1 MITFTKIRYKNF
13 LASGDVPIEL
23 ELNRHDSTL
32 IVGKNGAGKSTM
44 TEAICFALFG
54 RALRNIN
61 KPALI
66 NSINK
71 REALVELWLTVGQTQ
86 YQIRRGIKPA
96 LFEIYTDGVLIPA
109 PASLADYQSLL
120 ETTILKINYKS
131 FMQIVVL
138 GSASF
143 VPFMRLAPAARR
155 EIIED
160 LLDIEIFSSMGALA
174 KNELS
179 ETKIAGDQLALQSAL
194 LDEQIRMAHTF
205 TTQLAGERESKL
217 TIIDAATET
226 TKSQIDV
233 LRAQQTVLTEQ
244 LNAYATSSA
253 EYQSSSEKLLEYSTT
268 HRSIGVR
275 EKKLEKERLFY
286 ETHDECPTCEQSIT
300 DTFKNT
306 RFELLSEKDAATHTA
321 LAQCQILIDKY
332 QVQTNAKYER
342 LEEADNIRA
351 QYNLIDV
358 QVPIHTRRL
367 RELSHE
373 RDTILQ
379 PAPATPVDME
389 SLQLRQRD
397 IHTQRESVSTRRSIL
412 DTAFVL
418 LKDSGIKARV
428 IKHYLPIINKHIN
441 YYLTAMDFPI
451 HFTLDEE
458 FKEQIQSRHRD
469 EFSYE
474 SFSEG
479 EKKRIDLA
487 LLLTWRAIARLKNSA
502 ACNVLV
508 LDEVFD
514 SSLDVNGTEEFLKI
528 IHTLEHANVFVI
540 SHKTDS
546 LIDKFHHVIAFEKQR
561 GFSAIK
567 V

>member
-1 MITFTKIRYKNF
+1 MIIFDRVTYRNF
-13 LASGDVPIEL
+13 LASGDVPITL
-23 ELNRHDSTL
+23 ELHAHASTL
-32 IVGKNGAGKSTM
+32 IIGVNGAGKSTM

-61 KPALI
+61 KPALV

-71 REALVELWLTVGQTQ
+71 RDTLVELWLTIGQTQ
-86 YQIRRGIKPA
+86 YQIRRGIKPS
-96 LFEIYTDGVLIPA
+96 LFEIYVDGVLVPA
-109 PASLADYQSLL
+109 PASLADYQTLL

-160 LLDIEIFSSMGALA
+160 LLDIEIFSAMSGLT
-174 KNELS
+174 KDELT
-179 ETKIAGDQLALQSAL
+179 ETKTAGDQLTLQRVL
-194 LDEQIRMAHTF
+194 LDDQIRMAQTF
-205 TTQLAGERESKL
+205 TTQLTDERESKL
-217 TIIDAATET
+217 AIIQTATEST
-226 TKSQIDV
+226 ETQIAN
-233 LRAQQTVLTEQ
+233 LRAQQTTLTEQ
-244 LNAYATSSA
+244 LNAYASVRPAYQIASQKLS
-253 EYQSSSEKLLEYSTT
+253 EYTTT
-268 HRSIGVR
+268 HRAIGTR

-286 ETHDECPTCEQSIT
+286 TTHDECPTCEQSIT
-300 DTFKNT
+300 DTFKHT
-306 RFELLSEKDAATHTA
+306 RFDLLSEKEAAAQTA
-321 LAQCQILIDKY
+321 QIQCQVLIDKY
-332 QVQTNAKYER
+332 QTLTNTQQDR
-342 LEEADNIRA
+342 LDEADAIRA
-351 QYNLIDV
+351 EYNLIDV

-367 RELSHE
+367 RELADE
-373 RDTILQ
+373 RETVSAPP
-379 PAPATPVDME
+379 PAPVDIE
-389 SLQLRQRD
+389 ALQTRQQD
-397 IHTQRESVSTRRSIL
+397 VYAQHVLVSTRRSVL
-412 DTAFVL
+412 ETALAL

-546 LIDKFHHVIAFEKQR
+546 LIDKFHHVITFEKQR

>member
-1 MITFTKIRYKNF
+1 MIIFDRVTYRNF
-13 LASGDVPIEL
+13 LASGDVPITL
-23 ELNRHDSTL
+23 ELHAHASTL
-32 IVGKNGAGKSTM
+32 IIGVNGAGKSTM

-61 KPALI
+61 KPALV

-71 REALVELWLTVGQTQ
+71 RDTLVELWLTIGQTQ
-86 YQIRRGIKPA
+86 YQIRRGIKPS
-96 LFEIYTDGVLIPA
+96 LFEIYVDGVLVPA
-109 PASLADYQSLL
+109 PASLADYQTLL

-160 LLDIEIFSSMGALA
+160 LLDIEIFSAMSGLT
-174 KNELS
+174 KDELT
-179 ETKIAGDQLALQSAL
+179 ETKTAGDQLTLQRVL
-194 LDEQIRMAHTF
+194 LDDQIRMAQTF
-205 TTQLAGERESKL
+205 TTQLTDERESKL
-217 TIIDAATET
+217 TIIQTATEST
-226 TKSQIDV
+226 ETQIAN
-233 LRAQQTVLTEQ
+233 LRAQQTTLTEQ
-244 LNAYATSSA
+244 LNAYASVRPAYQIASQKLS
-253 EYQSSSEKLLEYSTT
+253 EYTT
-268 HRSIGVR
+268 TYRAINTR

-286 ETHDECPTCEQSIT
+286 TTHDECPTCEQSIT
-300 DTFKNT
+300 DTFKHT
-306 RFELLSEKDAATHTA
+306 RFDLLSEKEAAAQTA
-321 LAQCQILIDKY
+321 QIQCQVLIDKY
-332 QVQTNAKYER
+332 QTLTNTQHDR
-342 LEEADNIRA
+342 LDEADAIRA
-351 QYNLIDV
+351 EYNLIDV

-367 RELSHE
+367 RELADE
-373 RDTILQ
+373 RETVSAPP
-379 PAPATPVDME
+379 PAPVDIE
-389 SLQLRQRD
+389 ALQTRQQD
-397 IHTQRESVSTRRSIL
+397 VYAQHVLVSTRRSVL
-412 DTAFVL
+412 ETALAL

-546 LIDKFHHVIAFEKQR
+546 LIDKFHHVITFEKQR

>member
-1 MITFTKIRYKNF
+1 MIIFDRVTYRNF
-13 LASGDVPIEL
+13 LASGDVPITL
-23 ELNRHDSTL
+23 ELHAHASTL
-32 IVGKNGAGKSTM
+32 IIGANGAGKSTM

-61 KPALI
+61 KPALV
-66 NSINK
+66 NSTNK
-71 REALVELWLTVGQTQ
+71 RDTMVELWLTIDQTQ
-86 YQIRRGIKPA
+86 YQIRRGIKPT
-96 LFEIYTDGVLIPA
+96 LFEIYVDGVLIPA
-109 PASLADYQSLL
+109 PASLADYQTLL

-143 VPFMRLAPAARR
+143 VPFMRLSSAARR

-160 LLDIEIFSSMGALA
+160 LLDIEIFSAMSGLT
-174 KNELS
+174 KDELT
-179 ETKIAGDQLALQSAL
+179 ETKTAGDQLTLQRVL

-205 TTQLAGERESKL
+205 TTQLTDERESKL
-217 TIIDAATET
+217 ASIQSATET
-226 TKSQIDV
+226 TETQIAS
-233 LRAQQTVLTEQ
+233 LRAQQTTLTEQ
-244 LNAYATSSA
+244 LLAYASA
-253 EYQSSSEKLLEYSTT
+253 PAAYQVASQKLSEYTT
-268 HRSIGVR
+268 TYHAIGTR

-286 ETHDECPTCEQSIT
+286 TTHDECPTCEQSIT
-300 DTFKNT
+300 DTFKHA
-306 RFELLSEKDAATHTA
+306 RFHLLSEKDAAAQIA
-321 LAQCQILIDKY
+321 LTQCQVLIDKY
-332 QVQTNAKYER
+332 QTLTNARHDR
-342 LEEADNIRA
+342 LDEADAIRA
-351 QYNLIDV
+351 EYNLVDV

-367 RELSHE
+367 RELAEE
-373 RDTILQ
+373 RDTVLAPP
-379 PAPATPVDME
+379 PAPVDIE
-389 SLQLRQRD
+389 ALQTRQQD
-397 IHTQRESVSTRRSIL
+397 IHAQHVVVSTRRSVL
-412 DTAFVL
+412 ETALTL
-418 LKDSGIKARV
+418 LKDSGIKSRV
-428 IKHYLPIINKHIN
+428 IKHYLPIINKQIN

-458 FKEQIQSRHRD
+458 FKESIQSRHRD

-487 LLLTWRAIARLKNSA
+487 LLLTWRSIARLKNSA

>member
-1 MITFTKIRYKNF
+1 MIIFDRVTYRNF
-13 LASGDVPIEL
+13 LASGDVPITL
-23 ELNRHDSTL
+23 ELNTHASTL
-32 IVGKNGAGKSTM
+32 IIGVNGAGKSTM

-61 KPALI
+61 KPALV

-71 REALVELWLTVGQTQ
+71 RDTLVELWLTIGQTQ
-86 YQIRRGIKPA
+86 YQIRRGIKPS
-96 LFEIYTDGVLIPA
+96 LFEIYVDGVLVPA
-109 PASLADYQSLL
+109 PASLADYQTLL

-160 LLDIEIFSSMGALA
+160 LLDIEIFSAMSGLT
-174 KNELS
+174 KDELT
-179 ETKIAGDQLALQSAL
+179 ETKTAGDQLTLQRVL
-194 LDEQIRMAHTF
+194 LDDQIRMAQTF
-205 TTQLAGERESKL
+205 TTQLTDERESKL
-217 TIIDAATET
+217 AIIQTATEST
-226 TKSQIDV
+226 ETQIAN
-233 LRAQQTVLTEQ
+233 LRAQQTILTEQ
-244 LNAYATSSA
+244 LNAYASVRPAYQIASQKLS
-253 EYQSSSEKLLEYSTT
+253 EYTT
-268 HRSIGVR
+268 TYRAINTR

-286 ETHDECPTCEQSIT
+286 TTHDECPTCEQSIT
-300 DTFKNT
+300 DTFKHT
-306 RFELLSEKDAATHTA
+306 RFDLLSEKEAAAQTA
-321 LAQCQILIDKY
+321 QIQCQVLIDKY
-332 QVQTNAKYER
+332 QTLTNIQQDR
-342 LEEADNIRA
+342 LDEADAIRA
-351 QYNLIDV
+351 EYNLIDV

-367 RELSHE
+367 RELADE
-373 RDTILQ
+373 RKTVSAPP
-379 PAPATPVDME
+379 PAPVDIE
-389 SLQLRQRD
+389 ALQTRQQD
-397 IHTQRESVSTRRSIL
+397 VYAQHVLVSTRRSVL
-412 DTAFVL
+412 ETALAL

-458 FKEQIQSRHRD
+458 FKEHIQSRHRD

-546 LIDKFHHVIAFEKQR
+546 LIDKFHHVITFEKQR

>member
-1 MITFTKIRYKNF
+1 LIIFDRVTYRNF
-13 LASGDVPIEL
+13 LASGDVPITL
-23 ELNRHDSTL
+23 ELHAHASTL
-32 IVGKNGAGKSTM
+32 IIGANGAGKSTM

-61 KPALI
+61 KPALV
-66 NSINK
+66 NSTNK
-71 REALVELWLTVGQTQ
+71 RDTMVELWLTIDQTQ
-86 YQIRRGIKPA
+86 YQIRRGIKPT
-96 LFEIYTDGVLIPA
+96 LFEIYVDGVVVPA
-109 PASLADYQSLL
+109 PASLADYQTLL

-143 VPFMRLAPAARR
+143 VPFMRLTPAARR

-160 LLDIEIFSSMGALA
+160 LLDIEIFSAMSGLT
-174 KNELS
+174 KDELT
-179 ETKIAGDQLALQSAL
+179 ETKTAGDQLTLQRVL

-205 TTQLAGERESKL
+205 TTQLTDERESKL
-217 TIIDAATET
+217 AIIQSATET
-226 TKSQIDV
+226 TETQIAS
-233 LRAQQTVLTEQ
+233 LRAQQTTLTEQ
-244 LNAYATSSA
+244 LLAYASA
-253 EYQSSSEKLLEYSTT
+253 PAAYQVASQKLSEYTT
-268 HRSIGVR
+268 TYRAIGTR

-286 ETHDECPTCEQSIT
+286 TTHDECPTCEQSIT
-300 DTFKNT
+300 DTFKHA
-306 RFELLSEKDAATHTA
+306 RFHLLSEKDAAAQIA
-321 LAQCQILIDKY
+321 LTQCQVLIDKY
-332 QVQTNAKYER
+332 QTLTNARHDR
-342 LEEADNIRA
+342 LDEADAIRA
-351 QYNLIDV
+351 EYNLVDV

-367 RELSHE
+367 RELAEE
-373 RDTILQ
+373 RDTVLAPP
-379 PAPATPVDME
+379 PAPVDIE
-389 SLQLRQRD
+389 ALQTRQQD
-397 IHTQRESVSTRRSIL
+397 IHAQHVVVSTRRSVL
-412 DTAFVL
+412 ETALTL
-418 LKDSGIKARV
+418 LKDSGIKSRV
-428 IKHYLPIINKHIN
+428 IKHYLPIINKQIN

-458 FKEQIQSRHRD
+458 FKESIQSRHRD

-540 SHKTDS
+540 SHKTDT
-546 LIDKFHHVIAFEKQR
+546 LVDRFTHTIQFVKQR

>member
-1 MITFTKIRYKNF
+1 MIIFDRVTYRNF
-13 LASGDVPIEL
+13 LASGDVPITL
-23 ELNRHDSTL
+23 ELHAHASTL
-32 IVGKNGAGKSTM
+32 IIGANGAGKSTM

-61 KPALI
+61 KPALV
-66 NSINK
+66 NSTNK
-71 REALVELWLTVGQTQ
+71 RDTMVELWLTIDQTQ
-86 YQIRRGIKPA
+86 YQIRRGIKPT
-96 LFEIYTDGVLIPA
+96 LFEIYVDGVVVPA
-109 PASLADYQSLL
+109 PASLADYQTLL

-143 VPFMRLAPAARR
+143 VPFMRLTPAARR

-160 LLDIEIFSSMGALA
+160 LLDIEIFSAMSGLT
-174 KNELS
+174 KDELT
-179 ETKIAGDQLALQSAL
+179 ETKTAGDQLTLQRVL

-205 TTQLAGERESKL
+205 TTQLTDERESKL
-217 TIIDAATET
+217 AIIQSATET
-226 TKSQIDV
+226 TETQIAS
-233 LRAQQTVLTEQ
+233 LRAQQTTLTEQ
-244 LNAYATSSA
+244 LLAYASA
-253 EYQSSSEKLLEYSTT
+253 PAAYQVASQKLSEYTT
-268 HRSIGVR
+268 TYRAIGTR

-286 ETHDECPTCEQSIT
+286 TTHDECPTCEQSIT
-300 DTFKNT
+300 DTFKHA
-306 RFELLSEKDAATHTA
+306 RFHLLSEKDAAAQIA
-321 LAQCQILIDKY
+321 LTQCQVLIDKY
-332 QVQTNAKYER
+332 QTLTNARHDR
-342 LEEADNIRA
+342 LDEADAIRA
-351 QYNLIDV
+351 EYNLVDV

-367 RELSHE
+367 RELAEE
-373 RDTILQ
+373 RDTVLAPP
-379 PAPATPVDME
+379 PAPVDIE
-389 SLQLRQRD
+389 ALQTRQQD
-397 IHTQRESVSTRRSIL
+397 IHAQHVVVSTRRSVL
-412 DTAFVL
+412 ETALTL
-418 LKDSGIKARV
+418 LKDSGIKSRV
-428 IKHYLPIINKHIN
+428 IKHYLPIINKQIN

-458 FKEQIQSRHRD
+458 FKESIQSRHRD

-540 SHKTDS
+540 SHKTDT
-546 LIDKFHHVIAFEKQR
+546 LVDRFTHTIQFVKQR